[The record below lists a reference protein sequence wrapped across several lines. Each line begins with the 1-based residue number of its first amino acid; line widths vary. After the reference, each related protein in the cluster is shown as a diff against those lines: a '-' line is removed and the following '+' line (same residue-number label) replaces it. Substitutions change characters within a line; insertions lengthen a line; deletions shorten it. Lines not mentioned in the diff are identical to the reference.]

1 MTVSFFAKRCNYQD
15 DLFCFGN
22 SCRFLQ
28 NFTEFCL
35 HLIVILWLL
44 NIWTR
49 FSESL
54 QTSCSSDSNG
64 MAWSVFD
71 MSTNMFYLNAEI
83 SASASSIIIMWF
95 PPAPQPVLVVNL
107 RDDVTPC
114 ETIFVNTCKDNRS
127 EEISSESESTF
138 LWSKKNTLQI
148 KVCSSENGGCFCR
161 TGGWSWSWS
170 WFWS

>member
-1 MTVSFFAKRCNYQD
+1 MRNICTNITYTSVINHNNKKH
-15 DLFCFGN
+15 
-22 SCRFLQ
+22 FLIMQ
-28 NFTEFCL
+28 YEI
-35 HLIVILWLL
+35 LIA
-44 NIWTR
+44 
-49 FSESL
+49 SA
-54 QTSCSSDSNG
+54 SSSSSYTN
-64 MAWSVFD
+64 MSSALIIFD
-71 MSTNMFYLNAEI
+71 VSTNMFYLNAEI
-83 SASASSIIIMWF
+83 SALASSIIIMWV

-114 ETIFVNTCKDNRS
+114 ETIFVNTCKNNRS

-148 KVCSSENGGCFCR
+148 KVCSSKNGGCFCR